1 MRSQIGLLYHSLLQ
15 TKISI
20 GDSITGR
27 GKPMSSGETYTG
39 ATLSR
44 TRLFWIW
51 IRAAY
56 SPVVTIHTTYL
67 TVRNCIFRKRIY
79 VICTIPTIKSN
90 YLPNRQQ
97 QNRKKIK
104 IRRRRGDGVVRNTT
118 FITRK
123 KVTSRNVRRQWP
135 LVLPETYTADKVV
148 NRNGLFCICKEG
160 KNRRSCCCLVKFW

>member
-1 MRSQIGLLYHSLLQ
+1 MRSQIGLLYQTLLQ

-27 GKPMSSGETYTG
+27 GKPMSSGEMYIG

-44 TRLFWIW
+44 TGLFWIW
-51 IRAAY
+51 IRAFRGGGAAY
-56 SPVVTIHTTYL
+56 SPVVTIYTTYS
-67 TVRNCIFRKRIY
+67 TVRNRIFRKRIY

-90 YLPNRQQ
+90 YLPNQQQ

-104 IRRRRGDGVVRNTT
+104 IRRRRGDGFVRNTT

-123 KVTSRNVRRQWP
+123 KVTSLNVRRSSRPSWNVYCRQGS
-135 LVLPETYTADKVV
+135 E
-148 NRNGLFCICKEG
+148 
-160 KNRRSCCCLVKFW
+160 